1 MGLVPPPTSRRFRLY
16 RRGAAG
22 STRDAA
28 AHCNREPRR
37 HRPQL
42 VPPGRQPRAL
52 ATPRPSATLGVA
64 GKATAG
70 STYRCP
76 AGGEL
81 PAGASRPTAAGT
93 HTSGGGVARREGAL
107 RAQIGLRSP
116 GIRQSRPPKK
126 RGTGLPVVF
135 GGRRGTQKPSWEV
148 RKQP

>member
-81 PAGASRPTAAGT
+81 PAGASRPTASGT
-93 HTSGGGVARREGAL
+93 HTSGGGGWWWREG
-107 RAQIGLRSP
+107 RARCVRKSDSGVRVSVSLP
-116 GIRQSRPPKK
+116 PPKK
-126 RGTGLPVVF
+126 
-135 GGRRGTQKPSWEV
+135 GGQGCPWCLGAGGEPRSHLGR
-148 RKQP
+148 